1 MLRSAAFRI
10 DAMKTSD
17 CIALQKWLVEFSQMV
32 SLYFLVQEKVIYP
45 TVLSHEGSHDVS
57 MTHLRQRTQPFVHA
71 LLEIH
76 RESLVFVS
84 ACQARDNH
92 KLLNVD
98 TSSPHQALQHLS
110 KLVFSFVADLEKF
123 FTWELET
130 VAPDVLR
137 RMSRTKARGME
148 CKCILEMVSYDVG
161 ENVFGGYSQWIPSA
175 VKEQHLAKIDR
186 FKLTRLRNKE
196 KKWFKTHKALQ
207 MQFAC
212 KRS

>member
-10 DAMKTSD
+10 DTMETSD
-17 CIALQKWLVEFSQMV
+17 CIALEKWLVEFSQMV

-45 TVLSHEGSHDVS
+45 TVLPRQQNNNVS
-57 MTHLRQRTQPFVHA
+57 MLHLRQRTQPLLDA
-71 LLEIH
+71 LIEIH

-84 ACQARDNH
+84 ACQRRDND
-92 KLLNVD
+92 KLLSFD
-98 TSSPHQALQHLS
+98 TVSPYQALYCLS
-110 KLVFSFVADLEKF
+110 KLVFSFVAEIEKF
-123 FTWELET
+123 FTWELGN
-130 VAPDVLR
+130 VAPGVLGH
-137 RMSRTKARGME
+137 MSRTETRAME

-161 ENVFGGYSQWIPSA
+161 ENVFGGYSQWVPFV
-175 VKEQHLAKIDR
+175 VKEQHFAGLGQ

-207 MQFAC
+207 VQFAC